1 MTQIAKHAAAVVLAM
16 LITVA
21 TFHETVAVP
30 TPAAAVLA

>member
-1 MTQIAKHAAAVVLAM
+1 MYRITKHAVVLVLAS

-30 TPAAAVLA
+30 QPAAAVLA